1 MAYTEEGILLLKNWF
16 PTVSSEIRSKIIKT
30 ACLKTKYFF
39 CLVGR
44 DFGTLV
50 RVEDLVC
57 VRQRLSA
64 AVARER
70 HQDRDRQSGEG
81 RCQYTNVH
89 WRLRG
94 ERVVLCDWEFILECN
109 LQRGVKLFQLS
120 WSFFCQSFRK
130 WLFGRQWLSGACWHP
145 LYRENLNRQE

>member
-1 MAYTEEGILLLKNWF
+1 MKKNLQMKVDGAEVSWF
-16 PTVSSEIRSKIIKT
+16 APLCDGDDDFLGNRNPEFKSSWENTSKIIKT

-120 WSFFCQSFRK
+120 
-130 WLFGRQWLSGACWHP
+130 
-145 LYRENLNRQE
+145 